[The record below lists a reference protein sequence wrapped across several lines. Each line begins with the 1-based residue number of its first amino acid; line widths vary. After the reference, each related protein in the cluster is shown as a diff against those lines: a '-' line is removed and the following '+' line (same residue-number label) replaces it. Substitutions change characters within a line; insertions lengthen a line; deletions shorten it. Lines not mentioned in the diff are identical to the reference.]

1 MNDENKNNF
10 MRESSAHITNI
21 NRVLKNIKMNVM
33 VDFIWSDCNS
43 IVIITN
49 KVTSSLELQMIE
61 NYVKNTN
68 CISANRV
75 KVPRLSQ
82 FKSYLKIIG
91 IPFLQENT
99 NIPIN
104 SSIIEDII
112 KKNHIFNNIMLASKP
127 HIIKVSPKLDIAII

>member
-1 MNDENKNNF
+1 
-10 MRESSAHITNI
+10 
-21 NRVLKNIKMNVM
+21 
-33 VDFIWSDCNS
+33 
-43 IVIITN
+43 
-49 KVTSSLELQMIE
+49 MIE

-75 KVPRLSQ
+75 KVPRLPQ

-104 SSIIEDII
+104 SSIVEDII
-112 KKNHIFNNIMLASKP
+112 KKNHIFNNIICALIPLNVQIVKANIKWTQTYVLSGNTTSTRTG
-127 HIIKVSPKLDIAII
+127 IIRSSRNFMIVEAT

>member
-68 CISANRV
+68 CISTNRV

-104 SSIIEDII
+104 LSIVEDII